1 MRADELA
8 TVLYAVWES
17 PGGSSTWESWAR
29 GLDAASSTRTSA
41 ARSMPD
47 LELLEERLLSSVARR
62 MERLCVP
69 SRALAPASARVV
81 SQPELLVA

>member
-1 MRADELA
+1 MNPQLYFTPCGRAQVGLG
-8 TVLYAVWES
+8 VVG
-17 PGGSSTWESWAR
+17 PR

>member
-1 MRADELA
+1 MMNSLTFLGTA
-8 TVLYAVWES
+8 TGIAQVGHDVG
-17 PGGSSTWESWAR
+17 PR

>member
-1 MRADELA
+1 
-8 TVLYAVWES
+8 VGVVG
-17 PGGSSTWESWAR
+17 PR
-29 GLDAASSTRTSA
+29 GLHAASLTRTSA

>member
-1 MRADELA
+1 MNPQ
-8 TVLYAVWES
+8 LYFTAVWES
-17 PGGSSTWESWAR
+17 PGGLDVGVVGGPR
-29 GLDAASSTRTSA
+29 GPDAASSTRTSA